1 MRHTPSDVTGQPAPR
16 WRPTRS
22 DRRARAGNRR
32 RPAASRPAASAI
44 ASLANRRAR

>member
-16 WRPTRS
+16 WRPTRR
-22 DRRARAGNRR
+22 DRRRADNRR

-44 ASLANRRAR
+44 LSLANRLAR